1 MKSESPK
8 YLFSCFWIFI
18 AANREAEEERNNY
31 TINLNFHY
39 KKFNTFSCKQHWHS
53 RFPFK
58 TVQINIKMLMISMSV
73 SILPKYGIE
82 SVNNQ

>member
-39 KKFNTFSCKQHWHS
+39 KKFNTFSCKQH
-53 RFPFK
+53 
-58 TVQINIKMLMISMSV
+58 
-73 SILPKYGIE
+73 
-82 SVNNQ
+82 